1 MSKAILVMGES
12 GSGKTTAMRN
22 LPPSETY
29 YIDCDGKGLAWR
41 GWKQQY
47 NKENKNYAN
56 VMASADDSRPGEVA
70 DSVIQLMKAIS
81 DKRTDIKFIVLDTI
95 NALMVYAEM
104 LVKSKGYQKWSD
116 LAEYGY
122 KIALISSR
130 LRDDITVIVLGHS
143 ETITDENTGQRFTR
157 LKTNGRKLEKMVL
170 ESLFPTVIWTDK
182 TVNEEGKI
190 RHIFILEHENATAK
204 LPLGAIEETETDN
217 DIMIIVKAL
226 EDY

>member
-29 YIDCDGKGLAWR
+29 YIDCDGKGLAWK
-41 GWKQQY
+41 GWRSQY
-47 NKENKNYAN
+47 NSKNKNYAN
-56 VMASADDSRPGEVA
+56 IMASADDSRPGEVA

-81 DKRTDIKFIVLDTI
+81 DKRTDIKYIVLDTI

-157 LKTNGRKLEKMVL
+157 LKTNGRKLEKLVL

-217 DIMIIVKAL
+217 DIMIIIKAL

>member
-56 VMASADDSRPGEVA
+56 IMASADDSRPGEVA
-70 DSVIQLMKAIS
+70 DSVIQLMKAIN

-157 LKTNGRKLEKMVL
+157 LKTNGRKLEKLVL

-204 LPLGAIEETETDN
+204 LPMGAIEETETDN
-217 DIMIIVKAL
+217 DIMIIIKAL

>member
-1 MSKAILVMGES
+1 MSKAILVIGES

-47 NKENKNYAN
+47 NSKNKNYAN
-56 VMASADDSRPGEVA
+56 IMASADDSRPGEVA

-81 DKRTDIKFIVLDTI
+81 DKRTDIKYIVLDTI

-157 LKTNGRKLEKMVL
+157 LKTNGRKLEKLVL

-204 LPLGAIEETETDN
+204 LPMGAIEETETDN
-217 DIMIIVKAL
+217 DIMIIIKAL

>member
-56 VMASADDSRPGEVA
+56 IMASADDSRPGEVA
-70 DSVIQLMKAIS
+70 DSVIQLMRAIS

-157 LKTNGRKLEKMVL
+157 LKTNGRKLEKLVL

>member
-56 VMASADDSRPGEVA
+56 IMASADDSRPGEVA
-70 DSVIQLMKAIS
+70 DSVIQLMKAIN

-157 LKTNGRKLEKMVL
+157 LKTNGRKLEKLVL

>member
-56 VMASADDSRPGEVA
+56 IMASADDSRPGEVA

-157 LKTNGRKLEKMVL
+157 LKTNGRKLEKLVL